1 MHTPLFVDQI
11 SCVIGTS
18 VVFTTVEVVVV
29 VVVVVLLFF
38 FVKITVVG
46 TTITVITTIPTML
59 PRIIHIFFLRVI
71 ASLKASKSN
80 LYYSLQ
86 MTYSVIETES
96 DADST
101 LLAIKRFLYKI
112 DEQVFFFF
120 SIVMLL
126 LHFDKMK
133 WN

>member
-1 MHTPLFVDQI
+1 
-11 SCVIGTS
+11 
-18 VVFTTVEVVVV
+18 
-29 VVVVVLLFF
+29 LFF

-46 TTITVITTIPTML
+46 TTITVITTIPAMI

-71 ASLKASKSN
+71 ASLKASKSS

-101 LLAIKRFLYKI
+101 LLAIERDFYTKSMSKCSC
-112 DEQVFFFF
+112 FFNCD
-120 SIVMLL
+120 VALTL
-126 LHFDKMK
+126 
-133 WN
+133 